1 MKQLFKIFGILCG
14 LATATLLLVRLA
26 LGLVVSTESFRN
38 FFNNQTERALRSL
51 LPTLMSEVGSVSME
65 GIASLLVSDLTVRN
79 TRKISAALPLKRL
92 LITLDLPSTVTA
104 DSAHLEIETMFGD
117 YGRINLHASAPK
129 WLLKSSAGDRDLNG
143 ALRIDGSAT
152 DLDAVVITN
161 LLLADDAAPGFYLSR
176 GLLSGTVQY
185 SKPLGATPGTRT
197 GRFLGQ
203 LKDAVWIL
211 AEDNNRPLLINK
223 TPLNLDLT
231 GHEILIRS
239 PITLD
244 GTSGNGSVTGSMQ
257 LPRGSDEDMIWNL
270 EVQVHEDKG
279 LSGSLVKLFK
289 CKSNPGTTPF
299 LVKGPISGSS
309 CTPIPGDQT
318 TP

>member
-1 MKQLFKIFGILCG
+1 MKQIWKILAILVGIAGGAVLII
-14 LATATLLLVRLA
+14 RLA
-26 LGLVVSTESFRN
+26 VGLVVGTESFRS
-38 FFNNQTERALRSL
+38 FFNNQTERGLRSL
-51 LPTLMSEVGSVSME
+51 LPTLMSEVGAVSMD
-65 GIASLLVSDLTVRN
+65 GLASLLVSDLTVRN
-79 TRKISAALPLKRL
+79 TRKIAAELPLKRL
-92 LITLDLPSTVTA
+92 LITPDLPSTVMA
-104 DSAHLEIETMFGD
+104 DSVHLEIETMFGD

-129 WLLKSSAGDRDLNG
+129 WLVRASLSDREQSG

-185 SKPLGATPGTRT
+185 SKPLGSTPGSRT

-211 AEDNNRPLLINK
+211 AEDDNRPLLINK
-223 TPLNLDLT
+223 TPLNLELT
-231 GHEILIRS
+231 GNAIMIRS

-244 GTSGNGSVTGSMQ
+244 GSSGNGSITGAIQ
-257 LPRGSDEDMIWNL
+257 LPRGSDEDMTWDL
-270 EVQVHEDKG
+270 DVQVYDDKG
-279 LSGSLVKLFK
+279 LKGSLSKLFK
-289 CKSNPGTTPF
+289 CKTDPGSAHF

-309 CTPIPGDQT
+309 CTPVSG
-318 TP
+318 